1 MSTRRAQQ
9 LFEDWIEALQ
19 KVPDLAAESLL
30 NGESAEVRELYLQ
43 IVDDYR
49 ALQQGRPSSH
59 AAFAGPASH
68 GEVAG
73 YRLVREI
80 GRGGMGVVWEAV
92 NETFDSAT
100 SGEASTSLPQPM
112 QVAIKMLHPFLGISG
127 TSWQRFER
135 EAELAQRLDHA
146 NIIKVLGVGESEGT
160 PYIVQ
165 ELVVGGQTLADRIR
179 EEDPDEALPSGH
191 FAVLAT
197 MFATLA
203 DALQN
208 AHEHG
213 VVHRDL
219 KPGNILLD
227 GEQVKVADFGLAFA
241 ADLPGLSRTG
251 EVIGTPA
258 YMSPEQLAGSAV
270 DAASDI
276 FSLGATLYEALTL
289 PRAFPGDTRE
299 QIVQNIRLHEP
310 VAPRMH
316 RSRVPRELALICLKA
331 LRKKPSDRYASM
343 ADFNADLN
351 RYVNGRSVQARPT
364 GTWIRASQWM
374 RRHPSASAGLV
385 VAGVAIVLLAALAIY
400 AQTGWRR
407 AEEEASIA
415 LARQQTAE
423 RIEAFFA
430 GLFARMGP
438 SGKTNLQTPA
448 LELLEMA
455 ELELEELEAA
465 EVDLKELEASAGDV
479 QSQLA
484 NEPAVRAGLWMA
496 LGSLHAGLGHN
507 ERAERYL
514 TRALEMHQQYIG
526 PMDQRTLKAH
536 NQLAQLLV
544 GRAKFAQAK
553 QHYLEA
559 QRGHDELYGAE
570 SPKAL
575 ENQGNLAFLYWRQK
589 RLAEAEP
596 LLRNSLRGTLAEWGD
611 DHFHTWS
618 ARSNLAALLVANKK
632 PAEAVPMLRAVV
644 ARRTASEGE
653 HSPATI
659 SARSLLAAA
668 IKDLDQFE
676 EAEAIYRAIRV
687 SCKITYADDHQTPS
701 AAQHN
706 LGILL
711 AESDR
716 FEEAA
721 DFLLQAWQTRRSK
734 LREGHPDTANTLR
747 NLKHVWK
754 ELGLDPDAELEL
766 ISKQ

>member
-30 NGESAEVRELYLQ
+30 NGETLEVRELYLQ

-49 ALQQGRPSSH
+49 ALQLGRPSSH
-59 AAFAGPASH
+59 AVFAGPAGH

-92 NETFDSAT
+92 DEGMGAPTSANSAT
-100 SGEASTSLPQPM
+100 ESTLGAVNKSQPRPL

-146 NIIKVLGVGESEGT
+146 AIVKVLGVGEAEGT

-165 ELVVGGQTLADRIR
+165 ELVAGGRTLADRIR

-191 FAVLAT
+191 FAALAT

-208 AHEHG
+208 AHDHG

-241 ADLPGLSRTG
+241 SDLPGLSRTG
-251 EVIGTPA
+251 DVLGTPA

-270 DAASDI
+270 EAASDI

-289 PRAFPGDTRE
+289 HRAFPGDTRE

-310 VAPRMH
+310 IAPRMH

-331 LRKKPSDRYASM
+331 LRKKPADRYASM
-343 ADFNADLN
+343 ADFGADLN
-351 RYVNGRSVQARPT
+351 RYVNGRSVQARPA
-364 GTWIRASQWM
+364 GTWMRASLWM

-385 VAGVAIVLLAALAIY
+385 VAGVAMVLLAALAIY

-415 LARQQTAE
+415 VARQQTAE

-430 GLFARMGP
+430 GLFSRMGP
-438 SGKTNLQTPA
+438 SGETNLQTPA

-455 ELELEELEAA
+455 EQ
-465 EVDLKELEASAGDV
+465 ELEASAGDK
-479 QSQLA
+479 QSQLV

-514 TRALEMHQQYIG
+514 TRALKMHQQYIG

-544 GRAKFAQAK
+544 GRAKFEEAE
-553 QHYLEA
+553 QHYLAA

-589 RLAEAEP
+589 RLEEAEP
-596 LLRNSLRGTLAEWGD
+596 LLRNSLRGTMAEWGD

-618 ARSNLAALLVANKK
+618 ARSNLAAFLVANQK

-668 IKDLDQFE
+668 IKDLDQLE
-676 EAEAIYRAIRV
+676 EAEAIYRSILA

-701 AAQHN
+701 AAKHN

-711 AESDR
+711 AETDR
-716 FEEAA
+716 LEEAE
-721 DFLLQAWQTRRSK
+721 DLLLQAWQTRRSK

-747 NLKHVWK
+747 NLKHVWQK
-754 ELGLDPDAELEL
+754 LGLDPDAELATKL
-766 ISKQ
+766 NTQSD